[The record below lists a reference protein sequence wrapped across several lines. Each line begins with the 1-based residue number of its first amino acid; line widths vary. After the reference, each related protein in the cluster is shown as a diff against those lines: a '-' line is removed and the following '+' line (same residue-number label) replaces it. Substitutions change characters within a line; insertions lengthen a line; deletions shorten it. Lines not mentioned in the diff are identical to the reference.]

1 MNALRRTAGLT
12 AVLVFGMIVL
22 GGVVR
27 TTNSG
32 LSCPDWP
39 TCYGHWLPLPSLVDE
54 VPNIGY
60 EYYQIMLEW
69 VHRLIG
75 GMILG
80 PLTLVVA
87 WQGWRNRELHPR
99 LAPSVMLMVL
109 LLVVQGLLGGLTVL
123 DRNSPWSVAL
133 HLGNALIL
141 LVVVLGIHDAARRR
155 ELGTLA
161 APSWIRPTALVAM
174 VTGLLAMMSAAITAK
189 SGASL
194 ACYTWPACNGGLV
207 PDWSDG
213 GEVIHMIHRYLA
225 AAFAIA
231 LLTLLVGCLRD
242 GRVPQEVRRQS
253 LVTALLV
260 LVQVGF
266 GALVIVL
273 EVPIWK
279 AVLHQA
285 TGVLTFALVS
295 DLFWRA
301 RSTAAA
307 SSHHLPGGIRAAGL
321 R

>member
-1 MNALRRTAGLT
+1 MNALRRTAGLA

-39 TCYGHWLPLPSLVDE
+39 TCYGYWLPLPSLLAE
-54 VPNIGY
+54 VPDMGY
-60 EYYQIMLEW
+60 DYYQVMLEW

-75 GMILG
+75 GMVLG

-87 WQGWRNRELHPR
+87 YLGWRHRAAHPR
-99 LAPSVMLMVL
+99 LAVLVVLMVV
-109 LLVVQGLLGGLTVL
+109 LLVVQGLLGGLTVI
-123 DRNSPWSVAL
+123 DRNSPWSVAI

-141 LVVVLGIHDAARRR
+141 LVIALGIQDAARQRDR
-155 ELGTLA
+155 SAGA
-161 APSWIRPTALVAM
+161 APGWIRPTALLAM
-174 VTGLLAMMSAAITAK
+174 VTALLAMMSAAVTAK

-194 ACYTWPACNGGLV
+194 ACYTWPDCGGSFL
-207 PDWSDG
+207 PDWSDDG
-213 GEVIHMIHRYLA
+213 SVIHMIHRYLA
-225 AAFAIA
+225 AFFAVSLIG
-231 LLTLLVGCLRD
+231 LLVGCLRD
-242 GRVPQEVRRQS
+242 GRVPADIRRQS
-253 LVTALLV
+253 LLTAV
-260 LVQVGF
+260 LVCIQVLF

-285 TGVLTFALVS
+285 TGVLTFALVA

-301 RSTAAA
+301 RSAAAA
-307 SSHHLPGGIRAAGL
+307 SIPVPGGLGAQSL